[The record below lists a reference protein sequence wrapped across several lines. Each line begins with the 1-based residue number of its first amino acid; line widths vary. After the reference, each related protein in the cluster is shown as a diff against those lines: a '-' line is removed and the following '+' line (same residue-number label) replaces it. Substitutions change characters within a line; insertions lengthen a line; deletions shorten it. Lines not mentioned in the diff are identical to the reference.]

1 MAKEFNLKIT
11 TCDRSFY
18 SGPCESIVLPAI
30 DGEHG
35 VLADHEPMVTAIVSG
50 ECNDVTLD
58 SNNSFILGYG
68 KQNIIAVGQGFAEI
82 KPEQVEVIVDT
93 AEYPEEIDARRAEEA
108 KIRAEEAMRQKQ
120 SILEYNHSQA
130 ALSRA
135 MTRLK
140 VKGR

>member
-11 TCDRSFY
+11 TRDRRFY
-18 SGPCESIVLPAI
+18 DGPCESIELPAI

-50 ECNDVTLD
+50 ECRFTAN
-58 SNNSFILGYG
+58 G

>member
-18 SGPCESIVLPAI
+18 SGPCENIVLPAI

-50 ECNDVTLD
+50 ECRFTAN
-58 SNNSFILGYG
+58 G

>member
-1 MAKEFNLKIT
+1 MPKEVWLMAKEFNLKIT

-50 ECNDVTLD
+50 ECRFTAN
-58 SNNSFILGYG
+58 G

>member
-1 MAKEFNLKIT
+1 MANTVF
-11 TCDRSFY
+11 F
-18 SGPCESIVLPAI
+18 
-30 DGEHG
+30 
-35 VLADHEPMVTAIVSG
+35 ADHEPMVTAIVSG
-50 ECNDVTLD
+50 ECRFTAN
-58 SNNSFILGYG
+58 G

>member
-50 ECNDVTLD
+50 ECRFTAN
-58 SNNSFILGYG
+58 G
-68 KQNIIAVGQGFAEI
+68 KQNIIAVGQGIAEI

>member
-50 ECNDVTLD
+50 ECRFTAN
-58 SNNSFILGYG
+58 G
-68 KQNIIAVGQGFAEI
+68 KQNIIAVGLGFAEI

>member
-50 ECNDVTLD
+50 ECRFTAN
-58 SNNSFILGYG
+58 G

-93 AEYPEEIDARRAEEA
+93 AEYPEEIDERRAEEA

>member
-50 ECNDVTLD
+50 ECRFTAN
-58 SNNSFILGYG
+58 G

-93 AEYPEEIDARRAEEA
+93 AEYPEEIDARRAEEV

>member
-35 VLADHEPMVTAIVSG
+35 VLADHEQMVTAIVSG
-50 ECNDVTLD
+50 ECRFTAN
-58 SNNSFILGYG
+58 G

>member
-50 ECNDVTLD
+50 ECRFTAN
-58 SNNSFILGYG
+58 G

-120 SILEYNHSQA
+120 SIQEYHMNQL

-135 MTRLK
+135 MARLRVTSHK
-140 VKGR
+140 EI

>member
-1 MAKEFNLKIT
+1 MAKEFNLIIT
-11 TCDRSFY
+11 TCDRRFFSD
-18 SGPCESIVLPAI
+18 PCESIILPAT

-35 VLADHEPMVTAIVSG
+35 VLAGHEAMVIAIVSG
-50 ECNDVTLD
+50 ECRFTVK
-58 SNNSFILGYG
+58 GEE
-68 KQNIIAVGQGFAEI
+68 KVIAVGQGFAEI
-82 KPEQVEVIVDT
+82 KPDKVMVIVDS
-93 AEYPEEIDARRAEEA
+93 AEYPEEIDAKRAQQA
-108 KIRAEEAMRQKQ
+108 KMRAEEAMRQKQ

>member
-35 VLADHEPMVTAIVSG
+35 VLADHEPTVTAIVSG
-50 ECNDVTLD
+50 ECRFTAN
-58 SNNSFILGYG
+58 G

>member
-18 SGPCESIVLPAI
+18 DGPCESIVLPAI

-50 ECNDVTLD
+50 ECRFTAN
-58 SNNSFILGYG
+58 G

-93 AEYPEEIDARRAEEA
+93 AIDARRAEEA

>member
-1 MAKEFNLKIT
+1 MPKEVWLMAKEFNLKIT

-18 SGPCESIVLPAI
+18 DGPCESIVLPAI

-50 ECNDVTLD
+50 ECRFTAN
-58 SNNSFILGYG
+58 G
-68 KQNIIAVGQGFAEI
+68 KQNIIAVG
-82 KPEQVEVIVDT
+82 QVEVIVDT

>member
-50 ECNDVTLD
+50 E
-58 SNNSFILGYG
+58 G

>member
-50 ECNDVTLD
+50 ECRFTAND
-58 SNNSFILGYG
+58 

>member
-18 SGPCESIVLPAI
+18 DGPCESIVLPAT

-50 ECNDVTLD
+50 ECRFTAN
-58 SNNSFILGYG
+58 G

>member
-35 VLADHEPMVTAIVSG
+35 VRADHEPMVTAIVSG
-50 ECNDVTLD
+50 ECRFTAN
-58 SNNSFILGYG
+58 G

>member
-1 MAKEFNLKIT
+1 MPKEVWLMAKEFNLKIT

-50 ECNDVTLD
+50 EWRFTAN
-58 SNNSFILGYG
+58 G

>member
-18 SGPCESIVLPAI
+18 DGPCESIVLPAI

-35 VLADHEPMVTAIVSG
+35 VLADHETMVTAIVSG
-50 ECNDVTLD
+50 ECRFTAN
-58 SNNSFILGYG
+58 G

>member
-1 MAKEFNLKIT
+1 MAKEFNLNIT

-50 ECNDVTLD
+50 ECRFTAN
-58 SNNSFILGYG
+58 G

>member
-50 ECNDVTLD
+50 ECRFTAN
-58 SNNSFILGYG
+58 G

-82 KPEQVEVIVDT
+82 KPEQWKLLLILQNTQKKLMQGVL
-93 AEYPEEIDARRAEEA
+93 RRL
-108 KIRAEEAMRQKQ
+108 R
-120 SILEYNHSQA
+120 LEPRKLCVRNRVFWNTIIH
-130 ALSRA
+130 
-135 MTRLK
+135 RLPCQEL
-140 VKGR
+140 

>member
-50 ECNDVTLD
+50 ECRFTAN
-58 SNNSFILGYG
+58 G
-68 KQNIIAVGQGFAEI
+68 KKNIIAVGQGFAEI

>member
-18 SGPCESIVLPAI
+18 DGPCESIVLPAI

-50 ECNDVTLD
+50 ECRFTAN
-58 SNNSFILGYG
+58 G

-108 KIRAEEAMRQKQ
+108 MRQKQ

>member
-18 SGPCESIVLPAI
+18 DGPCESIVLPAI

-50 ECNDVTLD
+50 ECRFTAN
-58 SNNSFILGYG
+58 G

-130 ALSRA
+130 AWSRA

>member
-1 MAKEFNLKIT
+1 MPKEFNLKIT

-50 ECNDVTLD
+50 ECRFTAN
-58 SNNSFILGYG
+58 G

>member
-50 ECNDVTLD
+50 ECRFTAN
-58 SNNSFILGYG
+58 G

-120 SILEYNHSQA
+120 SIWEYNHSQA

>member
-18 SGPCESIVLPAI
+18 DGPCESIVLPAI

-35 VLADHEPMVTAIVSG
+35 VLADHEPMVTAIVCG
-50 ECNDVTLD
+50 ECRFTANGT
-58 SNNSFILGYG
+58 
-68 KQNIIAVGQGFAEI
+68 QNIIAVGQGFAEI

-93 AEYPEEIDARRAEEA
+93 AEYPEEIDARRAVEA

>member
-50 ECNDVTLD
+50 ECRFTAN
-58 SNNSFILGYG
+58 G

-93 AEYPEEIDARRAEEA
+93 AEYPEEIDARRAEKA

>member
-18 SGPCESIVLPAI
+18 SGSCESIVLPAI

-50 ECNDVTLD
+50 ECRFTAN
-58 SNNSFILGYG
+58 G

-82 KPEQVEVIVDT
+82 KPELVEVIVDT

-108 KIRAEEAMRQKQ
+108 KMRAEEAMRQKQ
-120 SILEYNHSQA
+120 SLLEYNHSQA

-140 VKGR
+140 VKSR

>member
-50 ECNDVTLD
+50 ECRFTAN
-58 SNNSFILGYG
+58 G

-93 AEYPEEIDARRAEEA
+93 AEYPEEIDVRRAEEA

>member
-18 SGPCESIVLPAI
+18 DGPCESIVLPAI

-35 VLADHEPMVTAIVSG
+35 VLADQEPMVTAIVSG
-50 ECNDVTLD
+50 ECRFTAN
-58 SNNSFILGYG
+58 G

>member
-1 MAKEFNLKIT
+1 
-11 TCDRSFY
+11 
-18 SGPCESIVLPAI
+18 
-30 DGEHG
+30 
-35 VLADHEPMVTAIVSG
+35 MVTAIVSG
-50 ECNDVTLD
+50 ECRFTAN
-58 SNNSFILGYG
+58 G

>member
-1 MAKEFNLKIT
+1 MAKEFNLRII
-11 TCDRSFY
+11 TCDKKFY
-18 SGPCESIVLPAI
+18 LGPCEGIVLPAT

-35 VLADHEPMVTAIVSG
+35 VLAGHEAMVTAIVSG
-50 ECNDVTLD
+50 ECRFTEN
-58 SNNSFILGYG
+58 G
-68 KQNIIAVGQGFAEI
+68 KEHIIAVGQGFAEI
-82 KPEQVEVIVDT
+82 KPDEVMVIVDS
-93 AEYPEEIDARRAEEA
+93 AEYPEEIDAKRAEEA

>member
-50 ECNDVTLD
+50 ECRFTAT
-58 SNNSFILGYG
+58 G
-68 KQNIIAVGQGFAEI
+68 KQNIIAVGQGCAEI